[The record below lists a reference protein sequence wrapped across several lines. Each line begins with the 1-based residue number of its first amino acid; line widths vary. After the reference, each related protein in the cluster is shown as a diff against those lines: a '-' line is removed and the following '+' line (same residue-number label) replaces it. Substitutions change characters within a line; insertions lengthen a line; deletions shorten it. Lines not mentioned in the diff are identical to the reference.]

1 MATNGKKGVNVKKG
15 KETSKKHTQTGQK
28 ISDENSITRGS
39 SKQAMLIKL
48 LERPGGATI
57 DEMVKTTGWQQH
69 SIRGVIS
76 GVLKKR
82 LGRSITSEKSESG
95 RIYRTVA
102 L

>member
-1 MATNGKKGVNVKKG
+1 MATNGKKGVNVKNG
-15 KETSKKHTQTGQK
+15 KATSKKHTQTGQK
-28 ISDENSITRGS
+28 ISDEKSMTRGT

-48 LERPGGATI
+48 LERPGGTTI

-82 LGRSITSEKSESG
+82 LGLSIASEKSESG
-95 RIYRTVA
+95 RIYSTVA

>member
-1 MATNGKKGVNVKKG
+1 MATNGKKGANVRKG

-28 ISDENSITRGS
+28 ISDEKSMTRGT

-69 SIRGVIS
+69 SIRGGNVRCIEEAV
-76 GVLKKR
+76 GALHHFRKK
-82 LGRSITSEKSESG
+82 
-95 RIYRTVA
+95 
-102 L
+102 